1 MARMVALISPS
12 LPDDIRALFYTACTS
27 MYRLTQTKAE
37 ALEQL
42 SRLVVAF
49 ADQHAHYQG
58 AAYKESQLR
67 NDFLNPLLKTLGWDV
82 DNELGKSQYLR
93 DVVQEEELAVEEDD
107 VLKMK
112 NPDYT
117 LRVAGSQRLFVE
129 AKKVAVNVERSPNP
143 AFQTRRY
150 GWSANL
156 VISVL
161 TNFERLIIYDCRI
174 KPSAGDDP
182 HLARYRSY
190 HYTEFI
196 SHFEEIYALLSFEAV
211 TGGAIERSFAVAPQ
225 GASPF
230 DEFFLHQIIDWRQRL
245 AQSIL
250 ATNATLN
257 EEDINFQV
265 QRLLNRII
273 FLRICEDRALEQ
285 YETLHAVTSY
295 EELKTLFLKA
305 DRKYNSGLFG
315 FIEDTLS
322 LSLQLDSQLLI
333 AIFNE
338 LYYPQ
343 SPFDFSVVDPE
354 ILSQIYERFLGSR
367 ISIEAGNQ
375 VRIVEE
381 PEVAASDGVVPTPK
395 LVVRKIVRDTL
406 GHLVAGKSFEEVLS
420 LKIADISC
428 GSGTFLI
435 AAYDYLVQYLTDH
448 VSPAQVQEGLA
459 RPAPGNTYQL
469 TLRGKQAVVTQCLYG
484 VDINP
489 YAVEVT
495 RFSLSLKLVEEES
508 AATIA
513 DHLSQPRTTVLPN
526 LDASIRCGN
535 SLLDDTYFAF
545 NPQASGDDALLFRI
559 RPFQWT
565 VEFPFL
571 SRTGGFDAIIGNPP
585 YVRIQHMVQYAAEE
599 IAFYRST
606 RGDYP
611 VTGGSSGSFDK
622 YYLFIQRALTLLN
635 RTGYLGYIVPNKF
648 FTIKGAAALR
658 SYIWSHSSLAK
669 VVHFGVQQ
677 LFPGRLT
684 YTAIVVLSKQ
694 PRTSFAFTRVRNV
707 AQELLGEPASSSYA
721 VQDYGAAPWMFV
733 SPETKALFERI
744 RAGNTVPLHQIAD
757 IPVGLQNSNNK
768 LYIIQPTAQSATTF
782 RFLDKNKD
790 PWEIEK
796 AICVPTLN
804 KLAFNLFDTIE
815 ANAWMI
821 YPYALVGGQATLLDE
836 QTLQQDYPLCW
847 AYLSHHRAEL
857 EARNINGFT
866 DPLTDEPYWYQYGRT
881 QSLGKFD
888 NAPKLL
894 FPVLSTQPKYV
905 YDTTN
910 IRFTGGGSGPYNS
923 ILSTS
928 DYSLLYLMGILSHPV
943 FEGMVKAR
951 PSEFSGGYYSHG
963 KQYIKDLP
971 IRRINFAVPAER
983 ALHDELVDT
992 VQALIAATAQL
1003 KTTPN
1008 PANKQVVRQKIRRL
1022 HEQMFTQVDQLYG
1035 LAATDKDIVTGDE
1048 LLYAPTNETD

>member
-1 MARMVALISPS
+1 
-12 LPDDIRALFYTACTS
+12 

-42 SRLVVAF
+42 SRLVAAF
-49 ADQHAHYQG
+49 DAQHVHFQSAS
-58 AAYKESQLR
+58 YKESQLR

-82 DNELGKSQYLR
+82 DNEAGKSQYLR

-107 VLKMK
+107 SLKMK

-117 LRVAGSQRLFVE
+117 LRIAGSQRLFVE
-129 AKKVAVNVERSPNP
+129 AKKVAVNVERSPAP

-156 VISVL
+156 TISLL
-161 TNFERLIIYDCRI
+161 TNFDRLIIYDCRI
-174 KPSAGDDP
+174 KPNAGDDP

-196 SHFEEIYALLSFEAV
+196 AQFDEIYALLSFEAV
-211 TGGAIERSFAVAPQ
+211 TSGAIEHFFAVAPQ
-225 GASPF
+225 GAAPF
-230 DEFFLHQIIDWRQRL
+230 DEYFLRQIIDWRQRL

-273 FLRICEDRALEQ
+273 FLRICEDRELEQ
-285 YETLHAVTSY
+285 YETLHSVTSY
-295 EELKTLFLKA
+295 DELKQLFLKA
-305 DRKYNSGLFG
+305 DKKYNSGLFG

-322 LSLQLDSQLLI
+322 LSLQLDSALLI

-343 SPFDFSVVDPE
+343 SPFNFAVVDPE

-367 ISIEAGNQ
+367 IAIEADGH
-375 VRIVEE
+375 VRIIEE

-406 GHLVAGKSFEEVLS
+406 EHLVTGKSFEEVLN
-420 LKIADISC
+420 LKVADISC
-428 GSGTFLI
+428 GSGTFLL

-448 VSPAQVQEGLA
+448 VGDAQLQQGLA
-459 RPAPGNTYQL
+459 RQAGSNAIYL
-469 TLRGKQAVVTQCLYG
+469 TLRAKQIVLTQCLYG

-489 YAVEVT
+489 YAVEVA
-495 RFSLSLKLVEEES
+495 RFSLSLKLVEQES

-513 DHLSQPRTTVLPN
+513 EHLSQQRTTVLPN
-526 LDASIRCGN
+526 LDNAIRCGN
-535 SLLDDTYFAF
+535 SLVNDTYFEF
-545 NPQASGDDALLFRI
+545 NPEALLDDALLYRI
-559 RPFQWT
+559 RPFQWDS
-565 VEFPFL
+565 EFPFL
-571 SRTGGFDAIIGNPP
+571 TRTGGFDAIIGNPP

-599 IAFYRST
+599 IAFYRSP

-611 VTGGSSGSFDK
+611 VTGGGSSFDK

-658 SYIWSHSSLAK
+658 SYIWSNSFLAK

-684 YTAIVVLSKQ
+684 YTAIVVLSKA
-694 PRTSFAFTRVRNV
+694 PRTTFAFTRVRNV
-707 AQELLGEPASSSYA
+707 ARELLEEPGSSSYA

-733 SPETKALFERI
+733 SPETKALFARV
-744 RAGNTVPLHQIAD
+744 RAGNTVPLHQVAD

-768 LYIIQPTAQSATTF
+768 LYIIQPTTESATTL

-796 AICVPTLN
+796 AICVPCLN
-804 KLAFNLFDTIE
+804 KLSFNLFDTIQ

-821 YPYALVGGQATLLDE
+821 YPYVVVAGQVTLLSE
-836 QTLQQDYPLCW
+836 QTLQQNYPLCW
-847 AYLSHHRAEL
+847 AYLTHHRAEL
-857 EARNINGFT
+857 ETRDIKGFT
-866 DPLTDEPYWYQYGRT
+866 DPFTDEPYWYQYGRM

-894 FPVLSTQPKYV
+894 FPVLSTAPKYV

-910 IRFTGGGSGPYNS
+910 SRFTGGGSGPYNS

-943 FEGMVKAR
+943 LEGMVKAR

-983 ALHDELVDT
+983 ALHDGLVLT

-1003 KTTPN
+1003 KVTPI

-1022 HEQMFTQVDQLYG
+1022 QEQMLTQVDQLYG
-1035 LAATDKDIVTGDE
+1035 LSATDKDIVTGDE
-1048 LLYAPTNETD
+1048 LLYGPTNEID